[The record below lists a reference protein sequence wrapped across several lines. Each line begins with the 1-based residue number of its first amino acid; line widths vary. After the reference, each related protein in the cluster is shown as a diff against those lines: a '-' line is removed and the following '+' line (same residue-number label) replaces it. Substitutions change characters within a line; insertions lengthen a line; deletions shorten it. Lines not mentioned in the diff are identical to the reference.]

1 MTGMKKKTLW
11 PFIDDDDLEFLNNL
25 NDVNRLKIFDAVN
38 KLPNFPGY
46 QPKSSAESFSEIV
59 TKSVGLMC
67 VLNIKKKL
75 PTKEVEEFEDLLT
88 DVRVEMKH
96 QEWIK
101 KSRKCAA
108 RAPQSPKDVVKHDV
122 HNED

>member
-1 MTGMKKKTLW
+1 MA
-11 PFIDDDDLEFLNNL
+11 FIDDNDLEFLDNL

-59 TKSVGLMC
+59 TKPIGLMH

-75 PTKEVEEFEDLLT
+75 PTMEVEEFEDLLT
-88 DVRVEMKH
+88 DVHVEMKC
-96 QEWIK
+96 Q
-101 KSRKCAA
+101 
-108 RAPQSPKDVVKHDV
+108 D
-122 HNED
+122 